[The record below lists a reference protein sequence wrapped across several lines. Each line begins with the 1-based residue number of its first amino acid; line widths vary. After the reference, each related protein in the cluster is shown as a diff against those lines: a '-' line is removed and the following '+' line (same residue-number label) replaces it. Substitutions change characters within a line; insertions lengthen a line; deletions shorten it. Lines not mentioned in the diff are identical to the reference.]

1 MDTPKIPAP
10 KDEGEKEI
18 LENMINIRDQ
28 LQLRKLDRSTYVR
41 TQDVM
46 VLYDR
51 TIEQVKRLNEIRHG
65 KAAEENRVDRVVD
78 SCFQLLS
85 LFFMTIGRNN
95 EAPAAYA
102 LTSTI
107 RRLLDHL
114 TEADLFSAKDLES
127 MSHTLDHLSEIV
139 HNASNNK
146 SAPFLETL
154 LANRIS
160 RCRASLNNLQQKLEE
175 IAEPL
180 RPTAEKLV
188 SILRQ
193 MAGINTRS
201 KFNPKE
207 IHKLR
212 SQLDE
217 INAKRVDGNFVDEN
231 NKVLNGSDKVSELL
245 DRCMRYTVV
254 VLERLVTLNMTARL
268 SIDPNAYFRNGEFPE
283 KWMPLYKTLV
293 GIRNELD
300 KLSLTQAWSL
310 RETDLYDYQRQLDK
324 IDESRVDGNWVD
336 DEGQPAELYV
346 QRTLLYLIRRCYG
359 YIYHLMISSE
369 PVSEALLPVYNQLQ
383 TLKRCL
389 TEVKENGGVSS
400 LSRRAEFLLQLNSLD
415 DMRVDGKFMVGD
427 DVPEGQAA
435 VTELLA
441 ECFDLNYEL
450 RLAVESESESPSVK
464 PGEDKSPDTQP
475 PDVKPDT

>member
-28 LQLRKLDRSTYVR
+28 LLLRKLDRSTYVR

-51 TIEQVKRLNEIRHG
+51 TIDQVKRLNEIRHG

-139 HNASNNK
+139 HNASSNK

-160 RCRASLNNLQQKLEE
+160 RCRASLNSLQQKLEE

-217 INAKRVDGNFVDEN
+217 ISAKRVDGNFVDEN
-231 NKVLNGSDKVSELL
+231 NKVLSGSDKVSELL
-245 DRCMRYTVV
+245 D
-254 VLERLVTLNMTARL
+254 
-268 SIDPNAYFRNGEFPE
+268 RNGEFPE
-283 KWMPLYKTLV
+283 KWMPLYKILV

-346 QRTLLYLIRRCYG
+346 QR
-359 YIYHLMISSE
+359 
-369 PVSEALLPVYNQLQ
+369 
-383 TLKRCL
+383 
-389 TEVKENGGVSS
+389 
-400 LSRRAEFLLQLNSLD
+400 LNSLD

-450 RLAVESESESPSVK
+450 RLAVESQNESPSVK
-464 PGEDKSPDTQP
+464 PAEDKSPDTQP

>member
-10 KDEGEKEI
+10 RDEGEKEI

-51 TIEQVKRLNEIRHG
+51 TIDQVKRLNEIRHG

-114 TEADLFSAKDLES
+114 TEADLFSANDLES

-146 SAPFLETL
+146 SDPFLETL

-217 INAKRVDGNFVDEN
+217 INAKRVDGNFVDESS
-231 NKVLNGSDKVSELL
+231 KVLNGSDKVSELL
-245 DRCMRYTVV
+245 DRCLRYTEV
-254 VLERLVTLNMTARL
+254 VLG
-268 SIDPNAYFRNGEFPE
+268 RNGEFPE
-283 KWMPLYKTLV
+283 KWMPLYKILV

-389 TEVKENGGVSS
+389 MEVKENGGVSS
-400 LSRRAEFLLQLNSLD
+400 VRELYPYSMKLNSLD

-450 RLAVESESESPSVK
+450 RLAVESENGSPGVK
-464 PGEDKSPDTQP
+464 PAEDKSQDTQP

>member
-18 LENMINIRDQ
+18 LENMISIRDQ

-51 TIEQVKRLNEIRHG
+51 TIDQVKRLNEIRHG
-65 KAAEENRVDRVVD
+65 KAAEENQVDRVVD

-180 RPTAEKLV
+180 RPTAENLASPMYV
-188 SILRQ
+188 ADSRAQ
-193 MAGINTRS
+193 
-201 KFNPKE
+201 FNPKE
-207 IHKLR
+207 IYKLR

-231 NKVLNGSDKVSELL
+231 NEVLNGSGKVSELL
-245 DRCMRYTVV
+245 D
-254 VLERLVTLNMTARL
+254 
-268 SIDPNAYFRNGEFPE
+268 RNGEFPE
-283 KWMPLYKTLV
+283 KWMPLYKILV

-346 QRTLLYLIRRCYG
+346 QR
-359 YIYHLMISSE
+359 
-369 PVSEALLPVYNQLQ
+369 
-383 TLKRCL
+383 
-389 TEVKENGGVSS
+389 
-400 LSRRAEFLLQLNSLD
+400 LNSLD

-464 PGEDKSPDTQP
+464 PAEDQSPDTQP

>member
-18 LENMINIRDQ
+18 LDNMINIRDE

-51 TIEQVKRLNEIRHG
+51 TIDQVKRLNEIRHG

-180 RPTAEKLV
+180 RPTVEKLV
-188 SILRQ
+188 SVLRQ

-212 SQLDE
+212 GQLDE

-231 NKVLNGSDKVSELL
+231 NEVLAGSDKVSELL
-245 DRCMRYTVV
+245 DR
-254 VLERLVTLNMTARL
+254 
-268 SIDPNAYFRNGEFPE
+268 NGELPE
-283 KWMPLYKTLV
+283 KWMPLYKILV

-324 IDESRVDGNWVD
+324 IDESRVDGNWID
-336 DEGQPAELYV
+336 DEGQPAELYA
-346 QRTLLYLIRRCYG
+346 QRTLLYLIRRSYG

-389 TEVKENGGVSS
+389 MEVKENGGVSS
-400 LSRRAEFLLQLNSLD
+400 LNSLD

-450 RLAVESESESPSVK
+450 RLAVESESGSPSAT
-464 PGEDKSPDTQP
+464 PAEDKLPDTQP
-475 PDVKPDT
+475 PDIKPDT

>member
-18 LENMINIRDQ
+18 LENMVNIRDQ

-46 VLYDR
+46 VLYDQA
-51 TIEQVKRLNEIRHG
+51 IDQVKRLNEIRHG

-139 HNASNNK
+139 HNASNNE

-175 IAEPL
+175 IADPL
-180 RPTAEKLV
+180 RPTVEKLV

-217 INAKRVDGNFVDEN
+217 INAKRVDGIFVDEN
-231 NKVLNGSDKVSELL
+231 NEVLAGSDKVSELL
-245 DRCMRYTVV
+245 D
-254 VLERLVTLNMTARL
+254 
-268 SIDPNAYFRNGEFPE
+268 RNGEFPE
-283 KWMPLYKTLV
+283 KWMPLYKILV

-346 QRTLLYLIRRCYG
+346 QR
-359 YIYHLMISSE
+359 
-369 PVSEALLPVYNQLQ
+369 
-383 TLKRCL
+383 
-389 TEVKENGGVSS
+389 
-400 LSRRAEFLLQLNSLD
+400 LNSLD

-450 RLAVESESESPSVK
+450 RLAVESENESPSVK
-464 PGEDKSPDTQP
+464 PAEDESPDTEP